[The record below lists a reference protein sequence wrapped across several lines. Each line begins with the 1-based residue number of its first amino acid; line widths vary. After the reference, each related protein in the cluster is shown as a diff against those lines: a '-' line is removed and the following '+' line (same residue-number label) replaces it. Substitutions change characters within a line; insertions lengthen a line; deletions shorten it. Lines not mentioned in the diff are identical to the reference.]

1 MAVTR
6 QTLAELTRQAHTI
19 EHMLDS
25 QTRDLSRRWVKAWDA
40 INAAIEAAVT
50 QALMEGDDAG
60 VSRIIA
66 QQKAAQALRIATA
79 TLTGLLQQSA
89 ILSRQGAR
97 RLIAQATTD
106 QLRLVGTQL
115 PSSFDLSL
123 IRTDSRQM
131 AAIGRRSLQQI
142 TVRHHYLN
150 ARATEAM
157 KHHLTV
163 GVSLGQNPRDVTAK
177 KMVDAVQGEF
187 EGGLA
192 RAQVIARTEQL
203 DAYRAA
209 AKASDRAM
217 SDILDCWIWHA
228 ELGSRTCFPAGTMVT
243 TDHDCVPIEQL
254 ETGDVVLTHTGKFR
268 KITETMSRPYTGRM
282 VTITTPVGQVTST
295 GDHPFLVERQGKL
308 NWVEA
313 REVRAGDRIFSDRK
327 SVSDGPHHPIGERPV
342 ELGVGDPKDRVAARL
357 HEPVLAGIPS
367 LGVPVPV
374 GAVDFNDDR
383 AVKQEKV
390 DRVVP
395 RSDRGLLLEGD
406 AQLSKTESDVPL
418 RLGLSRVPAIALG
431 RAETAAASRTRLDPE
446 FLTARQTHVRMS
458 RPSALLGAM
467 RQSSLSA
474 VEELPACL
482 AWLNRRASLAA
493 ILAPLGRDA
502 GVGSELGAAVNALR
516 VSAAALISRPA
527 SAGAIFAGPLHRH
540 GERLSA
546 WAHRLHARGSDSAS
560 PTMRMLLLMLRIAGR
575 RAVPA
580 IPLSDLRWGGIESGV
595 TDFASAFHGYM
606 VSSVTDHYQSLT
618 VHNVEVDQDHSYV
631 ADGVVVH
638 NCPSC
643 LAQHGTRHPMD
654 EDGPIDHHQGRCT
667 RLPVTKTWSE
677 LGFEGITEPDP
688 HLTPQAGDG
697 VRWLQ
702 SQPAATQEKILG
714 PKRYDAWRDGRYP
727 PEDWSVR
734 KTHWS
739 EGPDGKPRQDWRDS
753 MHVGPVRKPGE
764 KGLPPVE
771 PHKV

>member
-6 QTLAELTRQAHTI
+6 QTLAELTRQAHAI

-40 INAAIEAAVT
+40 INDALEAAAT
-50 QALMEGDDAG
+50 QALMEGEDAG

-66 QQKAAQALRIATA
+66 QQKSAQALRIATA

-89 ILSRQGAR
+89 VLSRQGAR
-97 RLIAQATTD
+97 HLIAQATTD

-142 TVRHHYLN
+142 TVRHYYLN

-163 GVSLGQNPRDVTAK
+163 GVSLGTNPRDVTAK
-177 KMVDAVQGEF
+177 RMVDAVQGEF

-228 ELGSRTCFPAGTMVT
+228 ELGSRTC
-243 TDHDCVPIEQL
+243 
-254 ETGDVVLTHTGKFR
+254 
-268 KITETMSRPYTGRM
+268 
-282 VTITTPVGQVTST
+282 
-295 GDHPFLVERQGKL
+295 
-308 NWVEA
+308 
-313 REVRAGDRIFSDRK
+313 
-327 SVSDGPHHPIGERPV
+327 
-342 ELGVGDPKDRVAARL
+342 
-357 HEPVLAGIPS
+357 
-367 LGVPVPV
+367 
-374 GAVDFNDDR
+374 
-383 AVKQEKV
+383 
-390 DRVVP
+390 
-395 RSDRGLLLEGD
+395 
-406 AQLSKTESDVPL
+406 
-418 RLGLSRVPAIALG
+418 
-431 RAETAAASRTRLDPE
+431 ASCI
-446 FLTARQTHVRMS
+446 HM
-458 RPSALLGAM
+458 
-467 RQSSLSA
+467 
-474 VEELPACL
+474 
-482 AWLNRRASLAA
+482 
-493 ILAPLGRDA
+493 
-502 GVGSELGAAVNALR
+502 
-516 VSAAALISRPA
+516 
-527 SAGAIFAGPLHRH
+527 
-540 GERLSA
+540 
-546 WAHRLHARGSDSAS
+546 
-560 PTMRMLLLMLRIAGR
+560 
-575 RAVPA
+575 
-580 IPLSDLRWGGIESGV
+580 
-595 TDFASAFHGYM
+595 
-606 VSSVTDHYQSLT
+606 
-618 VHNVEVDQDHSYV
+618 
-631 ADGVVVH
+631 
-638 NCPSC
+638 
-643 LAQHGTRHPMD
+643 HGTRHPMD

-667 RLPVTKTWSE
+667 RLPVTKTWAE

-688 HLTPQAGDG
+688 HLTPKAGDG

-727 PEDWSVR
+727 PDDWSVR

-753 MHVGPVRKPGE
+753 LHVGPVRKPGQ
-764 KGLPPVE
+764 KGLPSVE